1 MINYFLKF
9 SGHYKA
15 ILKLG
20 IPIVIGQLGIVFLAF
35 ADNIM
40 IGQYNTLDLAAAS
53 FVNNTYNLPILFGL
67 GFSYALTPIVGQL
80 FGRKDYSK
88 VGETLKNSLLL
99 NFLMSILIATFMF
112 IFWLNIDSM
121 GQPVEILSLIKKYYM
136 IQLFSI
142 PFIMLFNSFKQFGD
156 GITKTKI
163 SMYIMLSANLLNVVL
178 NYIFIYGKLGF
189 PEMGVIGAGI
199 ATFISRI
206 MMLVLF
212 IIIFIKS
219 KDLSVYKEGFINGK
233 LNKSCIRVLNKMGW
247 MIGIQM
253 GLETGLFTIS
263 SIFVGWFGSVSLA
276 AHQIVV
282 TVSTLGFMVYY
293 GIGAAVA
300 VRVSNF
306 YGQNDLKNVRSTTFA
321 GFHITLCLAI
331 IASTFFILTRN
342 VIGDIFTNSQE
353 VKDLTSSLM
362 IILLFYQFGD
372 PLQITFANA
381 LRGIN
386 DVSRMMVLAFI
397 GYMLVA
403 LPTCYFLGITLGY
416 GVQGIWL
423 GYPVGLTTA
432 GILFYLRFNK
442 KTKMTTAKPK
452 SKYNKNTDN

>member
-1 MINYFLKF
+1 MINYFLRFK
-9 SGHYKA
+9 GHYKA

-40 IGQYNTLDLAAAS
+40 IGQYATLDLAAAS
-53 FVNNTYNLPILFGL
+53 FVNNTFNLPILFGL
-67 GFSYALTPIVGQL
+67 GFSYGLTPIVGQL
-80 FGRKDYSK
+80 FGRKEYLK
-88 VGETLKNSLLL
+88 IGETLKNSLLL
-99 NFLMSILIATFMF
+99 NFLMSLLIAIFMF
-112 IFWLNIDSM
+112 IFWLNIDRM
-121 GQPVEILSLIKKYYM
+121 GQPIEILSLIKKYYLV
-136 IQLFSI
+136 QLFSI

-163 SMYIMLSANLLNVVL
+163 SMYIMLTANLLNVLL

-189 PEMGVIGAGI
+189 PEMGVVGAGI

-212 IIIFIKS
+212 IIIFSRS
-219 KDLSVYKEGFINGK
+219 KKLAIYREGLRNGNF
-233 LNKSCIRVLNKMGW
+233 NKPCMKVLNKMGW
-247 MIGIQM
+247 MVGMQM

-293 GIGAAVA
+293 GIGAAVS
-300 VRVSNF
+300 VRVSSF
-306 YGQNDLKNVRSTTFA
+306 YGQKDLANVRSATFA
-321 GFHITLCLAI
+321 GFHITLALAVV
-331 IASTFFILTRN
+331 ASTFFILTRN
-342 VIGDIFTNSQE
+342 FIGSIFTDSLE
-353 VKDLTSSLM
+353 VIDLTSSLM
-362 IILLFYQFGD
+362 VILLFYQFGD

-381 LRGIN
+381 LRGIS

-403 LPTCYFLGITLGY
+403 LPTCYLLGITLGY
-416 GVQGIWL
+416 GVQGIWVA
-423 GYPVGLTTA
+423 YPIGLTTA

-442 KTKMTTAKPK
+442 KTKLKEY
-452 SKYNKNTDN
+452 SENT